1 MPSFHPNRWDNRR
14 VATALRSHGLRCV
27 LDDRVPLTGACHEK
41 ALVVDGET
49 AFVGGIEPTDL
60 LGDRFDA
67 REHPDRAQIG
77 WHDMTTRLRG
87 PVVADVAG
95 YFALRWRATTGEALE
110 TQAPPG
116 SRATAGRAAVQL
128 TRTVPERSYP
138 GLEAGEFGVLESHL
152 RALRAAQRFVY
163 AESQYLWSTEIVG
176 QLAALLRDP
185 PHADF
190 RVLLMLPAEPLAGID
205 DTHGQVAVLERADAG
220 AGRFLACTPRG
231 RWPGS
236 EDERMVYVHAKVTMV
251 DDRWM
256 SVGSANLS
264 DQSLF
269 NNTELNVVT
278 DDAALVTGTRR
289 RLWAE
294 HLDTTVEALA
304 DDPVRVVD
312 ERWRPLAE
320 RELDRYRAGDP
331 PGHRLRRLPGA
342 PGNGR
347 RLLGPAQSVVLGA

>member
-1 MPSFHPNRWDNRR
+1 M
-14 VATALRSHGLRCV
+14 
-27 LDDRVPLTGACHEK
+27 
-41 ALVVDGET
+41 
-49 AFVGGIEPTDL
+49 GGIEPTDL

-67 REHPDRAQIG
+67 REHPDRRQIG
-77 WHDMTTRLRG
+77 WHDVTTRLRG

-95 YFALRWRATTGEALE
+95 YFALRWRAMTGEALE
-110 TQAPPG
+110 TQASPKAT
-116 SRATAGRAAVQL
+116 ATAGRAAVQL
-128 TRTVPERSYP
+128 TRTVPEGAYP
-138 GLEAGEFGVLESHL
+138 ALEAGEFGVLESHL
-152 RALRAAQRFVY
+152 RALRAAERLVY
-163 AESQYLWSTEIVG
+163 AESQYLWSTEIVAE
-176 QLAALLRDP
+176 LAALLRDP
-185 PHADF
+185 PHAEF

-220 AGRFLACTPRG
+220 AGRFLACTPSG
-231 RWPGS
+231 RWPGTD
-236 EDERMVYVHAKVTMV
+236 EERMVYVHAKVMVV

-256 SVGSANLS
+256 SVGSANLN
-264 DQSLF
+264 DQSFL
-269 NNTELNVVT
+269 NNTELNVIT

-294 HLDTTVEALA
+294 HLDTTAEALA

-320 RELDRYRAGDP
+320 QELARHRAGGP

-347 RLLGPAQSVVLGA
+347 RLLGPAQSLVLGA